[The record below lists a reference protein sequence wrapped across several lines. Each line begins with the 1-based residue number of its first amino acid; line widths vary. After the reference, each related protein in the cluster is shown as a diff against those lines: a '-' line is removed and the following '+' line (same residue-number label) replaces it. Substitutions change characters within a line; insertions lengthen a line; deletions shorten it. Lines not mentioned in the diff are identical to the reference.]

1 MDSKVKVNAKKKMNE
16 LGERVDKGGNDD
28 VRKKELNEEEH
39 RSVVFFSLSLLVFS
53 PFYLLSNNF
62 FHSFIKF
69 IFFHFT
75 HLCNVVCLLCG
86 YNYIQQNGTEVS
98 P

>member
-16 LGERVDKGGNDD
+16 LGEGVDKGANDD

-39 RSVVFFSLSLLVFS
+39 RSVVFFSLSLSLSLSLLVFS
-53 PFYLLSNNF
+53 PFYLLSNI

-69 IFFHFT
+69 IFFSLYT
-75 HLCNVVCLLCG
+75 SV
-86 YNYIQQNGTEVS
+86 
-98 P
+98 

>member
-39 RSVVFFSLSLLVFS
+39 RSVVFFSLSLSLSLSLCLFS
-53 PFYLLSNNF
+53 HRFICFQTF
-62 FHSFIKF
+62 FIHS
-69 IFFHFT
+69 
-75 HLCNVVCLLCG
+75 
-86 YNYIQQNGTEVS
+86 
-98 P
+98 